1 MLMTEFKPNRYEVD
15 LDRVAHYNQDL
26 KIKTLAELIHNSATR
41 YTDRP
46 FLGEKVDGA
55 YRWMTYGEFE
65 VEMLRVRAFI
75 KKY

>member
-41 YTDRP
+41 SVVTIIPTAP
-46 FLGEKVDGA
+46 FWA
-55 YRWMTYGEFE
+55 
-65 VEMLRVRAFI
+65 
-75 KKY
+75 KKSTVPIAG